1 MKKVLYFDKG
11 YRYDDTIICRLI
23 IGDPIDISQA
33 LGSNNPRVYLDTRK
47 PCFDLAFKPIRDCY
61 YYYLVIN
68 LGLKRDKSRYIV
80 GYSYLNMAN
89 STIFNNSTRF
99 EKRDDL
105 LLSIKETICCLD
117 WDWILLTAL
126 NDFYTNNKH
135 NLLTNIILDYLV
147 LTQIESNN
155 KDSIQELKNR
165 YKLRINRYLRTEK
178 KESRN

>member
-33 LGSNNPRVYLDTRK
+33 LGSNNPRVYLDVRK
-47 PCFDLAFKPIRDCY
+47 PYFDLAFKPIRDCC

-80 GYSYLNMAN
+80 GHSDLNMVN

-99 EKRDDL
+99 EKRDEF
-105 LLSIKETICCLD
+105 IKETSCFD
-117 WDWILLTAL
+117 WDWILLSAL
-126 NDFYTNNKH
+126 NDFYTNKH
-135 NLLTNIILDYLV
+135 NLLTNIILDYLI

-165 YKLRINRYLRTEK
+165 YKLRISKYLRTEK

>member
-11 YRYDDTIICRLI
+11 YRYGDTIMCRLI

-33 LGSNNPRVYLDTRK
+33 LGSNNPRVCLDIRES
-47 PCFDLAFKPIRDCY
+47 CFDLVFKPIRDCY

-68 LGLKRDKSRYIV
+68 LLLNRVNSSRYTV
-80 GYSYLNMAN
+80 GHSSLSMVNC
-89 STIFNNSTRF
+89 TIFNSSTRF

-105 LLSIKETICCLD
+105 LSIKEANYFD

-126 NDFYTNNKH
+126 NDFYTNN
-135 NLLTNIILDYLV
+135 LLTNIILDYLI
-147 LTQIESNN
+147 LTQIESN

-165 YKLRINRYLRTEK
+165 YKLRINKYLRTEK

>member
-1 MKKVLYFDKG
+1 MKKVLYLDKG
-11 YRYDDTIICRLI
+11 FRYGDTIICRLI

-80 GYSYLNMAN
+80 GYSYLNMVN

-105 LLSIKETICCLD
+105 LLFIEEISCFD
-117 WDWILLTAL
+117 WDWILLTASIGI
-126 NDFYTNNKH
+126 H
-135 NLLTNIILDYLV
+135 NLKYDLLINIILDYLV

-155 KDSIQELKNR
+155 KDSIQDLKNR
-165 YKLRINRYLRTEK
+165 YKLRISRYLRTEK

>member
-1 MKKVLYFDKG
+1 MKKVLYLDKY
-11 YRYDDTIICRLI
+11 YRYGDTIVCRLI

-33 LGSNNPRVYLDTRK
+33 LGSNNPRVYLDVRK
-47 PCFDLAFKPIRDCY
+47 PCLDLAFKPIRDCY
-61 YYYLVIN
+61 YYLVIN
-68 LGLKRDKSRYIV
+68 LSLKYHDRLGYIV
-80 GYSYLNMAN
+80 GHSDLNMVN

-99 EKRDDL
+99 EKREDDL
-105 LLSIKETICCLD
+105 LLSIEKASCFD

-126 NDFYTNNKH
+126 NDIYTNKH
-135 NLLTNIILDYLV
+135 NLLANIILDYLI

-165 YKLRINRYLRTEK
+165 YKLRIDKYLRTEK

>member
-11 YRYDDTIICRLI
+11 YRYDDTVICRLI

-33 LGSNNPRVYLDTRK
+33 LGSNNPRVYLDVRK
-47 PCFDLAFKPIRDCY
+47 PPCIDLVFKPVRDC

-68 LGLKRDKSRYIV
+68 LSLKRNKSEYIIIHSDLSMV
-80 GYSYLNMAN
+80 N
-89 STIFNNSTRF
+89 STIFNSSTKF

-105 LLSIKETICCLD
+105 LLFIEEISRFD
-117 WDWILLTAL
+117 WDWILLTASIGI
-126 NDFYTNNKH
+126 H
-135 NLLTNIILDYLV
+135 NLKHDLLINIILDYLV

-155 KDSIQELKNR
+155 KDSIQDLKNR
-165 YKLRINRYLRTEK
+165 YKLRISRYLRTEK

>member
-1 MKKVLYFDKG
+1 MKKVLYLDKG
-11 YRYDDTIICRLI
+11 YRYGDTFMCRLI

-33 LGSNNPRVYLDTRK
+33 LGSNNPRVYLDVRRS
-47 PCFDLAFKPIRDCY
+47 CFDLVFKPIGDC

-68 LGLKRDKSRYIV
+68 LSLKRNKSEYIIIHSDLSMV
-80 GYSYLNMAN
+80 N
-89 STIFNNSTRF
+89 STILNSSNGF

-105 LLSIKETICCLD
+105 LLFIEEISCFD
-117 WDWILLTAL
+117 WDWILLTASIGI
-126 NDFYTNNKH
+126 H
-135 NLLTNIILDYLV
+135 NLKYDLLINIILDYLI

-165 YKLRINRYLRTEK
+165 YKIRINRYLRTEK

>member
-1 MKKVLYFDKG
+1 MKKVLYLDKG
-11 YRYDDTIICRLI
+11 YRYGDTIMCMLI

-33 LGSNNPRVYLDTRK
+33 LGSNNPRVYLNVRRYR
-47 PCFDLAFKPIRDCY
+47 FDLAFKPTGDC

-68 LGLKRDKSRYIV
+68 LSLKRDKSRYII
-80 GYSYLNMAN
+80 GN
-89 STIFNNSTRF
+89 STLSMVNSTNFNNSTRF

-105 LLSIKETICCLD
+105 LLSIKETNCFD

-126 NDFYTNNKH
+126 DDLFIKPDS
-135 NLLTNIILDYLV
+135 LINIILDYLI

-165 YKLRINRYLRTEK
+165 YKLRISRYLRTEK

>member
-1 MKKVLYFDKG
+1 MKKVLYLDKH
-11 YRYDDTIICRLI
+11 YRYSDTIKCVLI

-33 LGSNNPRVYLDTRK
+33 LGSNNPRVYLDTRR
-47 PCFDLAFKPIRDCY
+47 PCLDLDFKPIRDCC

-68 LGLKRDKSRYIV
+68 LTLKRDKSRYFIGHSILSIV
-80 GYSYLNMAN
+80 N
-89 STIFNNSTRF
+89 SSIFNRTMF
-99 EKRDDL
+99 DKRDDL
-105 LLSIKETICCLD
+105 LLSIEKTSCFD

-126 NDFYTNNKH
+126 DDTDKH
-135 NLLTNIILDYLV
+135 NLLTNIILDYLI

-165 YKLRINRYLRTEK
+165 YELRINKYLRTEK

>member
-1 MKKVLYFDKG
+1 MKKVLYLDKG
-11 YRYDDTIICRLI
+11 YRYGDTIMCRLI

-33 LGSNNPRVYLDTRK
+33 LGSNNPRIYLDIRRS
-47 PCFDLAFKPIRDCY
+47 CFDLAFKPIRDY

-68 LGLKRDKSRYIV
+68 LSVKRNGYSRYIV
-80 GYSYLNMAN
+80 GYSVISMVN
-89 STIFNNSTRF
+89 STIFNSSTRF
-99 EKRDDL
+99 EKKNNL
-105 LLSIKETICCLD
+105 LLNKEINYFD

-126 NDFYTNNKH
+126 KDLYTNKH
-135 NLLTNIILDYLV
+135 NLLTDIILDYLI

-165 YKLRINRYLRTEK
+165 YKLRISKYLRIEK